1 MQNFFKIRDAKKSC
15 VCGKHLGHVPSAPYT
30 PTHTPFTSHP
40 HTVSGWHF
48 GRNATSGPEL
58 WTVHQ
63 RWIAI
68 LSLEYCGGS
77 TKIGARKKTKHL
89 KEGEDF
95 KRVHQKQTS
104 RYKRHK
110 VCKVATSK
118 PCLFHLLNI
127 YWTLRY
133 ASGTGL
139 GPKDRDEQKTW
150 PVPHEAYHLS
160 EKTLSKWTIME
171 THRTLRR

>member
-95 KRVHQKQTS
+95 KRAHQKQTS